1 MKRLAPYLAATMIGL
16 GTAVALVQAQQPA
29 SQPATSPAAVTALVA
44 EVAAQQKKLSDN
56 LTQMEEKLKVI
67 EEDVRQTRI
76 FARRGGGGG
85 G

>member
-1 MKRLAPYLAATMIGL
+1 MMKRLVPYLAAGVIGL
-16 GTAVALVQAQQPA
+16 GSAVALVQAQQPVG
-29 SQPATSPAAVTALVA
+29 QPTSPAAVTALVA

-67 EEDVRQTRI
+67 EEDIRQTRI